1 MAGTSAI
8 AQNKIMLSILFI
20 LAIALVPPVLTVLL
34 RNRMERHA
42 QERLRAAIAA
52 AERRQLQQL
61 LRLSNDHQYV
71 EGIGSLIGDFTC
83 RYNARSPYVR
93 CAVNPSGP
101 CETCRFYESNI
112 QLPQDFSRSNTP

>member
-1 MAGTSAI
+1 MAENGGI
-8 AQNKIMLSILFI
+8 AQNKIMLSILLI
-20 LAIALVPPVLTVLL
+20 LVLALMPPLLTWLL
-34 RNRMERHA
+34 SKRMERRA

-61 LRLSNDHQYV
+61 LRRSNDHQYV

-83 RYNARSPYVR
+83 RYNARSPYIR

-101 CETCRFYESNI
+101 CESCRSYESNL
-112 QLPQDFSRSNTP
+112 QLS